1 MGVGGIGDRL
11 APLSGS
17 WPCDWPGP
25 GRARLLAHAILVL
38 AVIWLAGPFLW
49 EVLTAFKTLTE
60 ATSVPPHLAAVA
72 VAVW

>member
-1 MGVGGIGDRL
+1 M
-11 APLSGS
+11 
-17 WPCDWPGP
+17 
-25 GRARLLAHAILVL
+25 LAHAILVL